1 MNTLLEA
8 FKELNKLDKL
18 RGSKSLK
25 EDYANNLDKDI
36 LTIIKS
42 NEIPSRYLTQQPGKL
57 NDLGSNIRTKCSKSA
72 AFNLLKAYNDENAK
86 NIYLVLGDLSF
97 KDDNS
102 NEQADI
108 ISHVWVEVDG
118 KVYETN
124 EPLNTFRNQRRKLKI
139 DKNKDLYTQVEKFL
153 NQNATLKEDTNGNK
167 KFYEV
172 YLQNKGLTANE
183 ISLLVNDYHM
193 FEPTEEEY
201 GIDDKELIANIKYV
215 TLEEL
220 KKQIEYLEE
229 ESEEEFCTT
238 SFQRPQQLVNICAKI
253 IKK

>member
-1 MNTLLEA
+1 M
-8 FKELNKLDKL
+8 
-18 RGSKSLK
+18 
-25 EDYANNLDKDI
+25 
-36 LTIIKS
+36 
-42 NEIPSRYLTQQPGKL
+42 
-57 NDLGSNIRTKCSKSA
+57 
-72 AFNLLKAYNDENAK
+72 K
-86 NIYLVLGDLSF
+86 NIYLVLGDLSS
-97 KDDNS
+97 KENNS
-102 NEQADI
+102 NEQSGI

-124 EPLNTFRNQRRKLKI
+124 EPLNMLRNQRRKLKI
-139 DKNKDLYTQVEKFL
+139 DKNKDLYTQVENFL
-153 NQNATLKEDTNGNK
+153 NQNSTLKEDINENR

-201 GIDDKELIANIKYV
+201 AIDDKELIANIKYV

-220 KKQIEYLEE
+220 KKEIEYLEE

-253 IKK
+253 LKK